1 MKKVSLMM
9 AAIALVGMAACQKI
23 ETPEAQQEEPEVIQT
38 QEPQQEIVQEP
49 AATEPSIETAAAVLN
64 EVAEKEE
71 VKLFIKNLMF
81 MIREGKDARHFEFGV
96 SLVGD
101 DQEYSYVSGSLGL
114 VVGDLHPVA
123 IDVDLLFAN
132 MISVVGQ
139 VDLVQISHKY
149 ARAALA
155 IDNFTCEFYLKEAS
169 KGLDL
174 IIWDKYKI
182 AFFRGVDEET
192 GKRTMDLYMYDPAHP
207 EYAPIPLGGL
217 FKSLVVG

>member
-1 MKKVSLMM
+1 M